1 MLEEDNI
8 MRTNFCSECG
18 AKVKDEDRF
27 CPECGYEISED
38 NYSVPE
44 EVVIKTPEF
53 EEREYYIPPTEDSQD
68 DDEIKEDL
76 IEESEENY
84 YNVAPSFSHRVEEEN
99 NKEFD
104 PFNQNADVKTTI
116 YGDHTRKSR
125 NILFMILVL
134 FLVIVVITS
143 LVFLFRK

>member
-76 IEESEENY
+76 IEESEEN
-84 YNVAPSFSHRVEEEN
+84 

-104 PFNQNADVKTTI
+104 PFNQNVDVKTTI